1 MKRNDSVGFP
11 ELLTQLKITNRLL
24 AAQLRS
30 TMRQNEV
37 VALLASTGA
46 TYQEIA
52 DVLDTTSETF
62 RITVRRMKS
71 KKGTKSGT
79 KKASAS

>member
-52 DVLDTTSETF
+52 DVLDTTSETV

-79 KKASAS
+79 KKSSAS